1 MFYVKF
7 IKKKIVIFLKGEV
20 LFIILRIEDIEVELS
35 VLIVFEC

>member
-1 MFYVKF
+1 MLNLL
-7 IKKKIVIFLKGEV
+7 IKIVIFLKGEV

>member
-1 MFYVKF
+1 MLNLL
-7 IKKKIVIFLKGEV
+7 KKIVIFLKGEV

>member
-1 MFYVKF
+1 MLNLL
-7 IKKKIVIFLKGEV
+7 KKIVIFFKGEV